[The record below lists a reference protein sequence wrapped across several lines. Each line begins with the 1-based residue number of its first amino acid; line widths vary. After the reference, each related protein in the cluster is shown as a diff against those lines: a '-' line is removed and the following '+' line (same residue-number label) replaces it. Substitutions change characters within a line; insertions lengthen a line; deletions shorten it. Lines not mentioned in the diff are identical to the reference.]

1 MLLLTYFEEVTVKF
15 SDALKRDL
23 RRNITMF
30 VTDYIKI
37 VLVIALFGL
46 VVFINKVASHR
57 ILLMAS
63 TAPSHQLYTSSLA
76 EALVIAGNDV
86 GFVMASTQPE
96 TEVEQLRSK
105 GIHVHKFRSKVA
117 NLALEQ
123 SILKQYMRASHE
135 GDRGAFM
142 DTIVNLMGQ
151 ESQHVSSMMED
162 GEFLQKI
169 INRKYQLVVCNNF
182 YMSSS
187 IFILPYKLGLPYV
200 TITSHVQ
207 PWTERIPALPSFAPV
222 SIITD
227 YTQKM
232 SFTERLR
239 NAWYFFAMAALP
251 ERRIVSE
258 EKTWI
263 KYLPG
268 VPVPS
273 YYELRNKAILT
284 LYNIEPLVRY
294 PYPSMPNV
302 IFVGGLSLRDVKPL
316 SATFTAILDNSRE
329 DVILVSFG
337 SCVAAM
343 PEETI
348 TRLLNAFSKMPYTF
362 LLKHPDRRNKSPAN
376 VKTFKWLPQNDLLA
390 HPKVK
395 LFISHC
401 GQNSQMEGIFHAVPF
416 ICMPVIADQY
426 SNAARTECHAY
437 GRHLSAMYFSEEMLI
452 SAIQDVM
459 NNATYRANV
468 EQASR
473 IFRDR
478 PEIPRER
485 AVYWIEHVIE
495 FGGSH
500 LRSYANEMPLYQYW
514 MLDIMLFV
522 SCVIIVAIFATI
534 ACVWCML
541 SSVKK
546 TMRKYAEKAKFE

>member
-1 MLLLTYFEEVTVKF
+1 MLVTKYMKTVLV
-15 SDALKRDL
+15 SALF
-23 RRNITMF
+23 N
-30 VTDYIKI
+30 I
-37 VLVIALFGL
+37 VL
-46 VVFINKVASHR
+46 FIDKVASHR

-76 EALVIAGNDV
+76 ESLAAAGNEV
-86 GFVMASTQPE
+86 GFTVSSAQPE
-96 TEVEQLRSK
+96 TVVEQLRSK
-105 GIHVHKFRSKVA
+105 GIHVHKFRSRVA
-117 NLALEQ
+117 SRKLDQ
-123 SILKQYMRASHE
+123 SILKLFIRASQE
-135 GDRGAFM
+135 GDSSTFM
-142 DTIVNLMGQ
+142 DIVENLMGQ

-162 GEFLQKI
+162 EEFLEEI

-263 KYLPG
+263 KYLPD

-284 LYNIEPLVRY
+284 LYNVEPLVRY
-294 PYPSMPNV
+294 PYPTMPNV
-302 IFVGGLSLRDVKPL
+302 IFVGGLSLREVKPL
-316 SATFTAILDNSRE
+316 SETFTSILNNSQH

-337 SCVAAM
+337 SFVGSM
-343 PEETI
+343 PVETI
-348 TRLLNAFSKMPYTF
+348 TRLLNALSKVPYTF
-362 LLKHPDRRNKSPAN
+362 LFKHIDCKNKLPAN
-376 VKTFKWLPQNDLLA
+376 VKTFKWLPQNDLLV

-416 ICMPVIADQY
+416 ICMPVIADQLF
-426 SNAARTECHAY
+426 NAARTEHHAY
-437 GRHLSAMYFSEEMLI
+437 GKRLSIMHFSEEELV
-452 SAIQDVM
+452 SAIEEVM
-459 NNATYRANV
+459 NNATYQANV
-468 EQASR
+468 ERASR

-478 PEIPRER
+478 PETPRER
-485 AVYWIEHVIE
+485 AVYWIEHVIK
-495 FGGSH
+495 FGGGH
-500 LRSYANEMPLYQYW
+500 LRSYANEMPLHQYW

-522 SCVIIVAIFATI
+522 SCVIIMTIVATV

-541 SSVKK
+541 SCVRKA
-546 TMRKYAEKAKFE
+546 MRTYAEKAKFE